1 MVGSNEYIIKR
12 KLKVERSKMKKNMI
26 YALMGII
33 FLGIVVFLG
42 VKSINNNFYI
52 VPFGIASAIVAPMG
66 LSALGYSFKTEDP
79 TLKKL
84 ALIPEIDSLIEKA
97 ETEAEKIECL
107 KIEKKQLLEY
117 IKHEVDRAEKIERK
131 KVIEGEILRILN
143 EYRKVLEDIKE
154 LPDVDENTKKSCSE
168 VEELYE
174 LLKEHEI
181 KNSCPPLILNIFSN
195 IRDTYFVLVVIL
207 AERLGY
213 GLGYIYQSIVNIIEY
228 FIKKNN

>member
-1 MVGSNEYIIKR
+1 
-12 KLKVERSKMKKNMI
+12 MKKKI
-26 YALMGII
+26 IFALLGII

-181 KNSCPPLILNIFSN
+181 KNSSPPLILNIFSN

-213 GLGYIYQSIVNIIEY
+213 GLGYIYQSIANIIEY